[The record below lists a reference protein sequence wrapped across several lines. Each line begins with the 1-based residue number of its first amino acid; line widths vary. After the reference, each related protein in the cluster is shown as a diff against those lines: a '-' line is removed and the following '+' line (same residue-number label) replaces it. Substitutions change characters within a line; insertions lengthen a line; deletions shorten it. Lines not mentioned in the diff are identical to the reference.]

1 MRTLKTSEAAALLNV
16 SPNTLRAWERRF
28 GYPQPQRSPG
38 KHRLYSFAEINA
50 LRDALEEGLSISSA
64 VSVARDAFGA
74 DGQALLSALLAFR
87 ADRADEVLD
96 RSLALRSVER
106 SVEGVLLPALTVL
119 GRRKGVTSAAWAFA
133 VAWTDDWLVRA
144 RRLARVAS
152 RHGSVLIGD
161 ASVPPL
167 DPTRPFVLALE
178 LCCVRSGLETLL
190 LPVGAQSRLWEAV
203 EAIRPDA
210 VVIAGCHAADDDV
223 ARWAYKVRTQSGP
236 LPFLLYHRGVNGFGV
251 GGRTRVLP
259 GSPVRAEAELLDLVA
274 SRSDNGKRG
283 LPPSASGARTT
294 LPTGATGLV
303 E

>member
-38 KHRLYSFAEINA
+38 KHRLYSFAEIDA

-87 ADRADEVLD
+87 AERADEVLD

-106 SVEGVLLPALTVL
+106 SVENVLLPALTVL

-133 VAWTDDWLVRA
+133 IAWTDDWLLRA
-144 RRLARVAS
+144 RRLARVTS
-152 RHGSVLIGD
+152 RRGSVLIGD

-167 DPTRPFVLALE
+167 DPSRPFVLALE
-178 LCCVRSGLETLL
+178 LCCLRSGLETLL
-190 LPVGAQSRLWEAV
+190 LPVTAQSRLWEAL

-210 VVIAGCHAADDDV
+210 VVIAGCHAPDDDV
-223 ARWAYKVRTQSGP
+223 ARWAYKVRMQSGP
-236 LPFLLYHRGVNGFGV
+236 LPFLLYHRSVHAFSAE
-251 GGRTRVLP
+251 GRTRVLS
-259 GSPVRAEAELLDLVA
+259 GSPVCAEAELLDLVA
-274 SRSDNGKRG
+274 ARSDTGERSF
-283 LPPSASGARTT
+283 PAAASGSRAAI
-294 LPTGATGLV
+294 PVGATDVV